1 VFLKAFLVLMLKLR
15 IIPTILKNSAVVVK
29 GKNFSKSRVIGPL
42 LPLLKVYQSRDVDEL
57 IIIDVSPKKSN
68 NEERFEWL
76 SNVTSFT
83 TMPLS
88 VGGGIKTLSQA
99 SRIIELGADKVIL
112 NSVIQE
118 NPSLI
123 TSIAEKHGSQS
134 IIASID
140 VIRFENKFLLYDSW
154 SSKHTSEDILE
165 TIKIA
170 QEYGAGEIFLTSV
183 SREGCRMGFDFNLLN
198 YVKDKINIP
207 LIYHGGASNKEDFLS
222 IIDFANKKNIR
233 LDALAA
239 GSCFQFSS
247 LTPAEVAEFLHLAN
261 IPVRQIHNNF

>member
-1 VFLKAFLVLMLKLR
+1 MSISSREKLKIGNCVFESFLVLMLKLR

-123 TSIAEKHGSQS
+123 TSIASMDLKVS
-134 IIASID
+134 
-140 VIRFENKFLLYDSW
+140 LLALTLLDLKINFYYM
-154 SSKHTSEDILE
+154 IL
-165 TIKIA
+165 
-170 QEYGAGEIFLTSV
+170 GVL
-183 SREGCRMGFDFNLLN
+183 
-198 YVKDKINIP
+198 NIP
-207 LIYHGGASNKEDFLS
+207 LRIF
-222 IIDFANKKNIR
+222 
-233 LDALAA
+233 
-239 GSCFQFSS
+239 
-247 LTPAEVAEFLHLAN
+247 
-261 IPVRQIHNNF
+261 